1 MKYLKKFLEEN
12 NIENI
17 KPFDSI
23 YNNNSIDKVEI
34 KNDLIYDP
42 KWESELPETISIDYH
57 GKNIKFEKGNIM
69 LLGDMVEI
77 SYDLSGGEKWGE
89 PDTLEFD
96 IYFLKNL
103 NDDKIKIDV
112 DITYG
117 DLMGCEFYIEAPN
130 KVKVIQH
137 TTYHSKFDPSNTVFA
152 LQDESLNKFINFLN
166 KFPGIKINRYDLRFL
181 DKKDNYKE

>member
-77 SYDLSGGEKWGE
+77 SYDLSGGK
-89 PDTLEFD
+89 
-96 IYFLKNL
+96 
-103 NDDKIKIDV
+103 
-112 DITYG
+112 
-117 DLMGCEFYIEAPN
+117 MGRNQI
-130 KVKVIQH
+130 
-137 TTYHSKFDPSNTVFA
+137 
-152 LQDESLNKFINFLN
+152 L
-166 KFPGIKINRYDLRFL
+166 
-181 DKKDNYKE
+181 